1 MTTLNDRPVGAPER
15 TIGQLVADATKD
27 LGELIRYE
35 IALAKAELTTSAKN
49 GAMGG
54 ALFAVAGVFGFVA
67 FVFLG
72 VTVAYALHEGAGWP
86 VWLSFLV
93 VAAAMLIVAG
103 IAAAVGLGR
112 VKQVRAPERA
122 IRTSKESVA
131 SLKAAATGKPAPK
144 TITVGSGSTAARSI
158 GH

>member
-1 MTTLNDRPVGAPER
+1 MTTLDDRPVGAPER

-27 LGELIRYE
+27 VSELVRYE
-35 IALAKAELTTSAKN
+35 VALAKAEITADVKN
-49 GAMGG
+49 GALGG

-72 VTVAYALHEGAGWP
+72 VTVAYALVEGAGWP

-93 VAAAMLIVAG
+93 VAVAMLVVAG
-103 IAAAVGLGR
+103 IAAGIGFGRIKKVGP
-112 VKQVRAPERA
+112 PERT
-122 IRTSKESVA
+122 IRTSKETVA
-131 SLKAAATGKPAPK
+131 AIKASASGKPVTK
-144 TITVGSGSTAARSI
+144 TIPGSTGGSHAI